1 MLSQE
6 NFCVAAVVVTFMRD
20 ELLKRNLES
29 IKSQSL
35 RPQYVLV
42 VDNASSETT
51 KDLVSDFGYQYI
63 SGSSKLGGAG
73 GYKLGLES
81 ALKTKAELIWLLDD
95 DGYPAFNCL
104 SNQIEWSIKEG
115 LEVSSPLCVSQTDH
129 TQSSNPYILGIRKI
143 SNIEYLQK
151 LDVRENVI
159 QLFNGVLLARSSIE
173 KIGLPNPALFIRGDE
188 LDYFY
193 RIRAAGIKCGLVT
206 SARYYHPS
214 SITEYP
220 NSRNSIFGVVV
231 PSDQKKKYYQFRNQG
246 YLARKHRLVAK
257 GLLDWLKY
265 GLYFLFNP
273 ESKAKDF
280 KEWARLWIMGF
291 SLNLKPYEQDSGQKE
306 LKS

>member
-1 MLSQE
+1 MPSQE
-6 NFCVAAVVVTFMRD
+6 NFCVAAVVVTFQRD

-29 IKSQSL
+29 IESQSL
-35 RPQYVLV
+35 MPQYVMV
-42 VDNASSETT
+42 VDNASSEAT

-115 LEVSSPLCVSQTDH
+115 LEISSPLCVSQSDH
-129 TQSSNPYILGIRKI
+129 TQSSNPYILGIRKV
-143 SNIEYLQK
+143 SNIDYLQK
-151 LDVRENVI
+151 MNVRKNVI
-159 QLFNGVLLARSSIE
+159 QLFNGVLLTRNCIE

-193 RIRAAGIKCGLVT
+193 RIRGAGIKYGLVT

-214 SITEYP
+214 SISEYP

-231 PSDQKKKYYQFRNQG
+231 PSDEKKKYYQFRNQG
-246 YLARKHRLVAK
+246 YLVRKHTLIIK
-257 GLLDWLKY
+257 GLLDWFKY
-265 GLYFLFNP
+265 GLYFLFTP
-273 ESKAKDF
+273 EGKAQDF
-280 KEWARLWIMGF
+280 SEWARLWIMGF
-291 SLNLKPYEQDSGQKE
+291 SLNLKPYDQDADQR
-306 LKS
+306 